1 MRELDSERLNNLLNA
16 KEILNGKIII
26 SGYLIHTQVG
36 TFNSIIT
43 VLSLL

>member
-1 MRELDSERLNNLLNA
+1 MLNV

-26 SGYLIHTQVG
+26 QGYLIHTQVG

-43 VLSLL
+43 MLSLFIIHLPLSG